1 MVGGAGYRS
10 RYLSHAKR
18 ALYHLSYAPILIGN
32 RKFQVFIFQGIFA
45 LQELTFKE
53 QYLGR
58 SDMWRLTKSLK
69 ESGVYLNKK
78 IEFGSIRCQ
87 VNEMWSQGYRV
98 SSGVVSADTKVVFRS
113 PTAMVYLF
121 IQMSSGMTR
130 FLIHKNKD

>member
-1 MVGGAGYRS
+1 
-10 RYLSHAKR
+10 
-18 ALYHLSYAPILIGN
+18 
-32 RKFQVFIFQGIFA
+32 
-45 LQELTFKE
+45 
-53 QYLGR
+53 
-58 SDMWRLTKSLK
+58 MWRLTKSLK

-130 FLIHKNKD
+130 FLIHKHKD

>member
-1 MVGGAGYRS
+1 
-10 RYLSHAKR
+10 
-18 ALYHLSYAPILIGN
+18 
-32 RKFQVFIFQGIFA
+32 
-45 LQELTFKE
+45 
-53 QYLGR
+53 
-58 SDMWRLTKSLK
+58 MWRLTKSLK

-130 FLIHKNKD
+130 FCYIKKSEKNAPD